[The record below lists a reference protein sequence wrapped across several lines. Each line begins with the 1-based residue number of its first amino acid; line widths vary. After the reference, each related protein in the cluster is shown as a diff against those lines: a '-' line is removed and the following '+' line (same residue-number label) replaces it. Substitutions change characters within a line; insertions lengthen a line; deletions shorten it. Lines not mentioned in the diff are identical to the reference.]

1 MANVTWQDDLET
13 VRDSLVSPDGLC
25 LVCGMA
31 DHRENCQHPD
41 AAPSLARLE
50 ARLEQADKL
59 ARAVRAYCGTSH
71 ADCAPKDPDDE
82 FDLGCSLQP
91 LSAAL
96 ADWDGDTA

>member
-1 MANVTWQDDLET
+1 MREQLRHLGA
-13 VRDSLVSPDGLC
+13 
-25 LVCGMA
+25 
-31 DHRENCQHPD
+31 HRGAVGDEALD
-41 AAPSLARLE
+41 RLE
-50 ARLEQADKL
+50 ARLGKADRL

-96 ADWDGDTA
+96 VEWDGDAA

>member
-1 MANVTWQDDLET
+1 MTWQEDPARMTISPNELRGRIRHALTVYDPHRDTIERALADL
-13 VRDSLVSPDGLC
+13 DSLV
-25 LVCGMA
+25 
-31 DHRENCQHPD
+31 
-41 AAPSLARLE
+41 ARLE
-50 ARLEQADKL
+50 KADRL

-96 ADWDGDTA
+96 VEWDGDAA